1 MIQSLVIVCD
11 NSPIGKNSA
20 IESIRVGAGFVAVG
34 YTLECRI
41 LFMDDAIYLLS
52 KNASPEA
59 VNMDSFSSTLKLAR
73 LADLELY
80 VLEDSLKAAGMDHSD
95 LIPNELLK
103 IVSMDVVAKLLL
115 DADATFR
122 L

>member
-1 MIQSLVIVCD
+1 MIQSVVIVCD

-20 IESIRVGAGFVAVG
+20 LESIRVGAGFVAVG
-34 YTLECRI
+34 YTLECKI
-41 LFMDDAIYLLS
+41 LFMDDAIYLLN
-52 KNASPEA
+52 KNANPEA

-80 VLEDSLKAAGMDHSD
+80 VLEDSLKAAGMDRSD
-95 LIPNELLK
+95 LINNELLNV
-103 IVSMDVVAKLLL
+103 ISIEDVAKLFL
-115 DADATFR
+115 DADTTFR